1 MPVAVLA
8 LNPSLVNTVQWSV
21 ASQTP
26 RLQVEGL
33 FHPKESD
40 TCLFSCFRSSGIGV
54 GCMSTVLQKSDDT
67 VETAIRGYELGDGI
81 SCGAAHTI
89 TARKA
94 LINIGSRWNFMV
106 LHS

>member
-1 MPVAVLA
+1 
-8 LNPSLVNTVQWSV
+8 
-21 ASQTP
+21 
-26 RLQVEGL
+26 
-33 FHPKESD
+33 
-40 TCLFSCFRSSGIGV
+40 
-54 GCMSTVLQKSDDT
+54 MSTVLQKSDDT

-89 TARKA
+89 TARKE